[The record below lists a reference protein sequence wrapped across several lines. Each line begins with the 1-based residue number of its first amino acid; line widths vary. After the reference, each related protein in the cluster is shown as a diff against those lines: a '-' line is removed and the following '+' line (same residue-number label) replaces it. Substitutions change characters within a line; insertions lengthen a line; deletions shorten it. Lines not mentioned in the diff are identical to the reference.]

1 MVAIHYHA
9 RLILFLGIIMK
20 YLSASLILSISVV
33 ISSTLLAHDSGA
45 VVDSSGRSITTGSGD
60 CVVFGNLEANACDD
74 RHAEMKRTKPQS
86 TARMK
91 KAEPAVAKVIEL
103 SGVSFKTNSEVLDS
117 SSYQRLDKAAAT
129 LKNNP
134 GTNVIVAGHT
144 DSSGDAAY
152 NQSLSEKRASM
163 VRNYLIGKG
172 VDGSRLSARG
182 YGETEPVASN
192 NSSAGRAKNRRV
204 ELRIL
209 K

>member
-1 MVAIHYHA
+1 MKYLFA
-9 RLILFLGIIMK
+9 RLIF
-20 YLSASLILSISVV
+20 SASVV
-33 ISSTLLAHDSGA
+33 TSSALLAHDSGA
-45 VVDSSGRSITTGSGD
+45 VVDSSGRSITTGNGD
-60 CVVFGNLEANACDD
+60 CVVFGNLEAGACDD
-74 RHAEMKRTKPQS
+74 MSSKMKRTKSQS
-86 TARMK
+86 DARMK
-91 KAEPAVAKVIEL
+91 SAEPAVAKVIEL

-117 SSYQRLDKAAAT
+117 SSYQRLDKAAIT

-152 NQSLSEKRASM
+152 NQSLSEKRANT

-182 YGETEPVASN
+182 YGETQPVASN

>member
-9 RLILFLGIIMK
+9 RLILSLGIIMK
-20 YLSASLILSISVV
+20 YLFASLIFSVSVV
-33 ISSTLLAHDSGA
+33 TSSALLAHDSGA
-45 VVDSSGRSITTGSGD
+45 VVDSSGKSITTGNGD
-60 CVVFGNLEANACDD
+60 CVVFGNPGADACDD
-74 RHAEMKRTKPQS
+74 RHSKMKGTQSQS
-86 TARMK
+86 TARMNN
-91 KAEPAVAKVIEL
+91 AEPEVAKVIEL

-117 SSYQRLDKAAAT
+117 SSYQRLDKAVAT

-152 NQSLSEKRASM
+152 NQSLSEKRANM
-163 VRNYLIGKG
+163 VRNYLIEKG

-192 NSSAGRAKNRRV
+192 NSAAGRAKNRRV